1 MKMHPDC
8 LTMTRFYSALFSFEV
23 DVLQLEIAS
32 AGTQPDYTQMQPQ
45 TSSRGTFSGFDTASP
60 GSEQVVAFS

>member
-1 MKMHPDC
+1 MTMHPDC
-8 LTMTRFYSALFSFEV
+8 LTMTRFYCALFSYEI

-32 AGTQPDYTQMQPQ
+32 ASTPPDLTQMQPQ
-45 TSSRGTFSGFDTASP
+45 TSTRGSFSGFETASP

>member
-1 MKMHPDC
+1 MI
-8 LTMTRFYSALFSFEV
+8 RFYVLLFQFEV

-32 AGTQPDYTQMQPQ
+32 SGNQQPDLTQMQPQ
-45 TSSRGTFSGFDTASP
+45 TSTRGTFSGFETASP